1 MIGGG
6 HHGGHGHRGGFRAD
20 DTGLPFA
27 GVPSELRERFDQLVA
42 EEPEIPVDESV
53 RFSPSTPEAERHPF
67 TLRRFLAPHRLP
79 LLGAFLLVVVETG
92 AGLVGP
98 VLTQIGIDEGIG
110 RGDLGVLVATALA
123 YLMAVALNA
132 GAGAA
137 RLAWTGRVGE
147 RLMLTLRV
155 RVFAHL
161 QRLSLDWFTD
171 EKAGRVLTRMTSD
184 IDALAALFHDG
195 LVNMVVQGLTVV
207 VVAVVL
213 FTYDAFLATAT
224 LAVIVP
230 AMAAATLWFRA
241 TSDRGYG
248 TVRRRIAEVLSD
260 LQESLAGIRLVTA
273 HNRQRHNVEQHRRIL
288 EDYLDANVYTG
299 QVSAVY
305 APGAELI
312 AVLGQAVVLLVG
324 GQRVLRGDLSVGELT
339 AFLLFLS
346 TFFAPIQQLVHLYTT
361 YQAGQ
366 AATAKLRELLATQP
380 AVAEAPDAV
389 ELPPVSGEVRL
400 EGVSFAYEPGAP
412 VLHDVDLSVHPGE
425 TVALVGPTGSGKSTI
440 AKLISRFYD
449 PDEGRVLL
457 DGHDLRQVT
466 LASLRRQV
474 GVVPQ
479 EPFLFA
485 GSVRDNIAF
494 GRPDASSEDLLDACR
509 ALGIEELV
517 GRLPQGLDTPVHER
531 GSSLS
536 SGQRQLLALARAF
549 VARPRVLVLDEAT
562 SSLDLRSEAIVERA
576 LDAVLEGRTSILIA
590 HRLSTAMRADRIA
603 VVEGGRI
610 IEMGSH
616 AELCAGGGRYAA
628 LYAAWARAG
637 GSRAPTG
644 SPSGG

>member
-1 MIGGG
+1 
-6 HHGGHGHRGGFRAD
+6 
-20 DTGLPFA
+20 
-27 GVPSELRERFDQLVA
+27 
-42 EEPEIPVDESV
+42 
-53 RFSPSTPEAERHPF
+53 
-67 TLRRFLAPHRLP
+67 
-79 LLGAFLLVVVETG
+79 
-92 AGLVGP
+92 
-98 VLTQIGIDEGIG
+98 
-110 RGDLGVLVATALA
+110 
-123 YLMAVALNA
+123 
-132 GAGAA
+132 
-137 RLAWTGRVGE
+137 
-147 RLMLTLRV
+147 
-155 RVFAHL
+155 
-161 QRLSLDWFTD
+161 
-171 EKAGRVLTRMTSD
+171 VLTRMTSD

-366 AATAKLRELLATQP
+366 AATTKLRELLATQP

-610 IEMGSH
+610 IEIGSH

-644 SPSGG
+644 SPGGG